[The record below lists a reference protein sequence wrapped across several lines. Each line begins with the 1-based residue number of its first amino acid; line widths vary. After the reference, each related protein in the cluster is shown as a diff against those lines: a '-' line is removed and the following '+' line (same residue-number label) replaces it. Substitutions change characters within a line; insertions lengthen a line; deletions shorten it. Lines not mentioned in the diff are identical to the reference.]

1 MSGRVGS
8 ITTDIL
14 ADGLFFNMDP
24 SNRAST
30 IPSSNTTKTFNT
42 IKTSVSGSVQ
52 CDFVKD
58 NPLSYWQ
65 FDGVDDY
72 IELTNSTDL
81 NINASGG
88 KVTLACWTQIGST
101 VNGFAAT
108 VVGRKHVGAT
118 APYKIRSYGSAATS
132 TIAMQIL
139 DSTHRG
145 GPTLTPGSTFDLN
158 TWVYLVFTYD
168 YSNSSARFNNYVN
181 GQFINS
187 STTGGGNITD
197 NTNGFEMMRSAADN
211 SFRSGLIGAVHI
223 YNRALSANEVL
234 HNYNA
239 LKGRFGL

>member
-1 MSGRVGS
+1 MAGSVGNIETGITKSGLV
-8 ITTDIL
+8 
-14 ADGLFFNMDP
+14 FNMDP
-24 SNRAST
+24 SNRASYT
-30 IPSSNTTKTFNT
+30 NTSECFNT
-42 IKTSVSGSVQ
+42 IKPSVSGSVQ
-52 CDFVKD
+52 CDFVKG
-58 NPLSYWQ
+58 NSLSYWQ

-101 VNGFAAT
+101 VNGYAAT
-108 VVGRKHVGAT
+108 IIGRKHVGAS

-139 DSTHRG
+139 DSTNRG
-145 GPTLTPGSTFDLN
+145 GPTLTPGTTFDLN

-197 NTNGFEMMRSAADN
+197 NTNGFEMMRSTVDN

-223 YNRALSANEVL
+223 YNRALSSTEVL

-239 LKGRFGL
+239 LKSRFE

>member
-1 MSGRVGS
+1 MKFGS
-8 ITTDIL
+8 ITTGII

-24 SNRAST
+24 SNRASYT
-30 IPSSNTTKTFNT
+30 DTSECFNT
-42 IKTSVSGSVQ
+42 IKLSVSGSVQ
-52 CDFVKD
+52 CDFVKG
-58 NPLSYWQ
+58 NSLSYWQ

-101 VNGFAAT
+101 VNGYAAT
-108 VVGRKHVGAT
+108 IVGRKHVGAT

-145 GPTLTPGSTFDLN
+145 GPTLTPGTTFDLN

-197 NTNGFEMMRSAADN
+197 NTNGFEMMRSAVDN

-223 YNRALSANEVL
+223 YNRALSASEVL

>member
-1 MSGRVGS
+1 MGIRRGS
-8 ITTDIL
+8 ISTPII

-24 SNRAST
+24 SNRISYT
-30 IPSSNTTKTFNT
+30 NTSECFNT
-42 IKTSVSGSVQ
+42 LKTSVSGSVQ
-52 CDFVKD
+52 CDFVKG

-101 VNGFAAT
+101 VNGYAAT

-132 TIAMQIL
+132 TIAMQTL
-139 DSTHRG
+139 DSTYRG
-145 GPTLTPGSTFDLN
+145 GPTLTPGTTFDLN
-158 TWVYLVFTYD
+158 TWVYLAFTYD

-223 YNRALSANEVL
+223 YNRALSASEVL

-239 LKGRFGL
+239 LKGRFQ

>member
-1 MSGRVGS
+1 MKYGS
-8 ITTDIL
+8 ITTAII

-24 SNRAST
+24 SNRVSYT
-30 IPSSNTTKTFNT
+30 NTSECFNT

-52 CDFVKD
+52 CDFVKG

-101 VNGFAAT
+101 VNGYAAT
-108 VVGRKHVGAT
+108 VVGRKHTAGI

-132 TIAMQIL
+132 DLAMQIL
-139 DSTHRG
+139 DSTFRG
-145 GPTLTPGSTFDLN
+145 GPVITPGSTFDLN
-158 TWVYLVFTYD
+158 AWVYLAFTYD

-181 GQFINS
+181 GQLIYS

-197 NTNGFEMMRSAADN
+197 NTNGFEMMRSAVDN

-239 LKGRFGL
+239 LKGRFRL